1 MELFEI
7 INEIKNKKELRNISD
22 KVVENILKRELRK
35 KQYLYK
41 KLSSIKSIKQ
51 LKNDEE
57 FYLLFKEVR
66 RILHELYGLY
76 TPKEDREIDRILF
89 NDEIT
94 LEQKII
100 ELLMLT
106 RSTAERL
113 NFYKEIYKNIF
124 IEKPLEILDLASGLN
139 PISIYFSDQKPK
151 KYYYVDIS
159 EKILD
164 INYQI
169 LKELNIENEG
179 WLIDLLDPDDRIFR
193 HYQYIFFW
201 KIFPIL
207 EKYDFYAPRNLLSK
221 LDFDYLIIS
230 FPQKSLGKKR
240 NLGLAWRYKIK
251 RFIVYKLK
259 YKIIKEFDIP
269 YEYFIIVK
277 K

>member
-41 KLSSIKSIKQ
+41 KLSSIKNIKQ

-76 TPKEDREIDRILF
+76 TPKEDKEIDRILF
-89 NDEIT
+89 NDEMT

-159 EKILD
+159 ERILD

-251 RFIVYKLK
+251 RFVTYKLK
-259 YKIIKEFDIP
+259 YKVIKEFDIP

>member
-1 MELFEI
+1 MELSEI

-35 KQYLYK
+35 RQHLYER
-41 KLSSIKSIKQ
+41 LSLIKNIKQ

-76 TPKEDREIDRILF
+76 TPKEDKEIDKILF
-89 NDEIT
+89 NNEMT

-106 RSTAERL
+106 RSTAERI

-159 EKILD
+159 ERILD

-179 WLIDLLDPDDRIFR
+179 WLIDLLDLDDRIFR

-230 FPQKSLGKKR
+230 FPQKSIGKKR

-251 RFIVYKLK
+251 RFVTYKLK

-269 YEYFIIVK
+269 YEYFIIVGK
-277 K
+277 

>member
-35 KQYLYK
+35 RQHLYER
-41 KLSSIKSIKQ
+41 LSLIKNIKQ

-76 TPKEDREIDRILF
+76 TPKEDKEIDKILF
-89 NDEIT
+89 NNEMT

-106 RSTAERL
+106 RSTAERI

-193 HYQYIFFW
+193 HYQY
-201 KIFPIL
+201 
-207 EKYDFYAPRNLLSK
+207 
-221 LDFDYLIIS
+221 
-230 FPQKSLGKKR
+230 
-240 NLGLAWRYKIK
+240 
-251 RFIVYKLK
+251 
-259 YKIIKEFDIP
+259 
-269 YEYFIIVK
+269 
-277 K
+277 

>member
-22 KVVENILKRELRK
+22 KIVENILKRELRK

>member
-41 KLSSIKSIKQ
+41 KLSSIKNIKQ

-76 TPKEDREIDRILF
+76 TPKEDKEIDKILF
-89 NDEIT
+89 NNEMT

-124 IEKPLEILDLASGLN
+124 IEKPVEILDLASGLN
-139 PISIYFSDQKPK
+139 PISIYFSDQKPR

-251 RFIVYKLK
+251 RFVTYKLK

-269 YEYFIIVK
+269 YEYFLIVGK
-277 K
+277 

>member
-41 KLSSIKSIKQ
+41 KLSSIKNIKQ

-76 TPKEDREIDRILF
+76 TPKEDKEIDKILF
-89 NDEIT
+89 NDEMT

-179 WLIDLLDPDDRIFR
+179 WLIDLLDPDDRIFK

-230 FPQKSLGKKR
+230 FPQKSIGKKR

-251 RFIVYKLK
+251 RFITYKLK
-259 YKIIKEFDIP
+259 YKVIKEFDIP

>member
-1 MELFEI
+1 MELYEI

-35 KQYLYK
+35 RQHLYER
-41 KLSSIKSIKQ
+41 LSLIKNIKQ

-76 TPKEDREIDRILF
+76 TPKEDKEIDRILF
-89 NDEIT
+89 NDEMT

-106 RSTAERL
+106 RSTAERI

-230 FPQKSLGKKR
+230 FPQKSIGKKR

-251 RFIVYKLK
+251 RFVTYKLK
-259 YKIIKEFDIP
+259 YKVIKEFDIP
-269 YEYFIIVK
+269 YEYFIIVGK
-277 K
+277 

>member
-1 MELFEI
+1 MELSEI

-22 KVVENILKRELRK
+22 KVVENILRRELRK

-41 KLSSIKSIKQ
+41 KLSLIKNMKQ

-76 TPKEDREIDRILF
+76 TPKEDKEIDKILF
-89 NDEIT
+89 NNEMT

-106 RSTAERL
+106 RSTAERI

-124 IEKPLEILDLASGLN
+124 IEKPVEILDLASGLN

-179 WLIDLLDPDDRIFR
+179 WLIDLLDPDDRIFK
-193 HYQYIFFW
+193 HFQYIFFW

-230 FPQKSLGKKR
+230 FPQKSIGKKR

-251 RFIVYKLK
+251 RFITYKLK
-259 YKIIKEFDIP
+259 YKVIKEFDIP
-269 YEYFIIVK
+269 YEYFIIVGK
-277 K
+277 

>member
-76 TPKEDREIDRILF
+76 TPKEDREIDRIIF

-251 RFIVYKLK
+251 RFITYKLK

>member
-7 INEIKNKKELRNISD
+7 INEIKNKRELRNISD

-41 KLSSIKSIKQ
+41 RLSSIKNIKQ

-57 FYLLFKEVR
+57 FYLLFKEIR

-76 TPKEDREIDRILF
+76 TPKEDKEIDKILF
-89 NDEIT
+89 NNEMT

-124 IEKPLEILDLASGLN
+124 IEKPVEILDLASGLN

-193 HYQYIFFW
+193 HFQYIFFW

-230 FPQKSLGKKR
+230 FSQKSIGKKR

-251 RFIVYKLK
+251 RFVTYKLK
-259 YKIIKEFDIP
+259 YKVIKEFDIP
-269 YEYFIIVK
+269 YEYFLIVGK
-277 K
+277 

>member
-35 KQYLYK
+35 KQYLYER
-41 KLSSIKSIKQ
+41 LSSIKSIKQ

-76 TPKEDREIDRILF
+76 TPKENKEIDRILF
-89 NDEIT
+89 NDEMT

-159 EKILD
+159 ERILD

-179 WLIDLLDPDDRIFR
+179 WIIDLLDPDDRIFR

-251 RFIVYKLK
+251 RFITYKLK
-259 YKIIKEFDIP
+259 YKVIKEFDIP

>member
-22 KVVENILKRELRK
+22 KVVENILRRELRK

-41 KLSSIKSIKQ
+41 KLSSIKNIKQ

-76 TPKEDREIDRILF
+76 TPKEDKEIDKILF
-89 NDEIT
+89 NNEMA

-106 RSTAERL
+106 RSTAERI

-124 IEKPLEILDLASGLN
+124 IEKPVEILDLASGLN

-179 WLIDLLDPDDRIFR
+179 WLIDLLDPDDRIFK
-193 HYQYIFFW
+193 HFQYIFFW

-251 RFIVYKLK
+251 RFVTYKLK

-269 YEYFIIVK
+269 YEYFLIVGK
-277 K
+277 

>member
-1 MELFEI
+1 MELSEI

-41 KLSSIKSIKQ
+41 RLSSIKNIKQ

-76 TPKEDREIDRILF
+76 TPKEDKEIDKILF
-89 NDEIT
+89 NNEMT

-124 IEKPLEILDLASGLN
+124 IEKPVEILDLASGLN

-169 LKELNIENEG
+169 LKELNIKNEG

-251 RFIVYKLK
+251 RFVTYKLK

-269 YEYFIIVK
+269 YEYFLIVGK
-277 K
+277 

>member
-1 MELFEI
+1 MELSEI

-35 KQYLYK
+35 RQHLYER
-41 KLSSIKSIKQ
+41 LSLIKNIKQ

-76 TPKEDREIDRILF
+76 TPKEDKEIDKILF
-89 NDEIT
+89 NNEMT

-106 RSTAERL
+106 RSTAERI
-113 NFYKEIYKNIF
+113 NFYKEIYNNIF

-230 FPQKSLGKKR
+230 FPQKSIGKRR

-251 RFIVYKLK
+251 RFVTYKLK

-269 YEYFIIVK
+269 YEYFIIVGK
-277 K
+277 

>member
-1 MELFEI
+1 MELSEI

-35 KQYLYK
+35 RQHLYER
-41 KLSSIKSIKQ
+41 LSSIKNIKQ

-76 TPKEDREIDRILF
+76 TPREDKEIDKILF
-89 NDEIT
+89 NNEMT

-106 RSTAERL
+106 RSTAERI

-139 PISIYFSDQKPK
+139 PISIYFSDQRPK

-179 WLIDLLDPDDRIFR
+179 WLIDLLDPDDRIFK

-201 KIFPIL
+201 KVFPIL

-230 FPQKSLGKKR
+230 FPQKSIGKKR

-251 RFIVYKLK
+251 RFVTYKLK

-269 YEYFIIVK
+269 YEYFIIVGK
-277 K
+277 

>member
-1 MELFEI
+1 MELSEI

-22 KVVENILKRELRK
+22 KVVENILRRELRK

-41 KLSSIKSIKQ
+41 KLYSIKSIKQ

-76 TPKEDREIDRILF
+76 TPKEDKEIDKILF
-89 NDEIT
+89 NNEMT

-179 WLIDLLDPDDRIFR
+179 WLIDLLDPDDRIFN
-193 HYQYIFFW
+193 HFQYIFFW

-230 FPQKSLGKKR
+230 FPQKSIGKKR

-251 RFIVYKLK
+251 RFITYKLK
-259 YKIIKEFDIP
+259 YKVIKEFDIP
-269 YEYFIIVK
+269 YEYFIIVGK
-277 K
+277 

>member
-1 MELFEI
+1 
-7 INEIKNKKELRNISD
+7 
-22 KVVENILKRELRK
+22 
-35 KQYLYK
+35 
-41 KLSSIKSIKQ
+41 

-89 NDEIT
+89 NDEMT

-106 RSTAERL
+106 RSTAERI

-124 IEKPLEILDLASGLN
+124 IEKPVEILDLASGLN

>member
-22 KVVENILKRELRK
+22 KVVENILRRELRK

-41 KLSSIKSIKQ
+41 KLYSIKNIKQ

-76 TPKEDREIDRILF
+76 TPKEDKEIDKILF
-89 NDEIT
+89 NNEMA

-106 RSTAERL
+106 RSTAERI

-124 IEKPLEILDLASGLN
+124 IEKPVEILDLASGLN

-179 WLIDLLDPDDRIFR
+179 WLIDLLDPDDRIFK
-193 HYQYIFFW
+193 HFQYIFFW

-221 LDFDYLIIS
+221 LDFDYLVIS
-230 FPQKSLGKKR
+230 FPQKSIGKKR

-251 RFIVYKLK
+251 RFITYKLK
-259 YKIIKEFDIP
+259 YKVIKEFDIP
-269 YEYFIIVK
+269 YEYFIIVGK
-277 K
+277 

>member
-76 TPKEDREIDRILF
+76 TPKEDKEIDKILF
-89 NDEIT
+89 NDEMT

-124 IEKPLEILDLASGLN
+124 IEKPVEILDLASGLN

-251 RFIVYKLK
+251 RFVTYKLK
-259 YKIIKEFDIP
+259 YKVIKEFDIP

>member
-35 KQYLYK
+35 KQYLYER
-41 KLSSIKSIKQ
+41 LSLIKSIKQ

-76 TPKEDREIDRILF
+76 TPKEDKEIDRILF
-89 NDEIT
+89 NDEMT

-106 RSTAERL
+106 RPTAERL

-159 EKILD
+159 ERILD

-251 RFIVYKLK
+251 RFITYKLK
-259 YKIIKEFDIP
+259 YKVIKEFDIP

>member
-1 MELFEI
+1 MELSEI
-7 INEIKNKKELRNISD
+7 INEIKNKKELKNISD
-22 KVVENILKRELRK
+22 KVVENILRRELMK

-41 KLSSIKSIKQ
+41 KLSLIKNIKQ

-57 FYLLFKEVR
+57 FYLLFKDVR

-76 TPKEDREIDRILF
+76 TPKEDKEIDKILF
-89 NDEIT
+89 NNEMT

-106 RSTAERL
+106 RSTAERI

-124 IEKPLEILDLASGLN
+124 IEKPVEILDLASGLN

-179 WLIDLLDPDDRIFR
+179 WLIDLLDPDDRIFK
-193 HYQYIFFW
+193 HFQYIFFW

-230 FPQKSLGKKR
+230 FPQKSIGKKR

-251 RFIVYKLK
+251 RFITYKLK
-259 YKIIKEFDIP
+259 YKVIKEFDIP
-269 YEYFIIVK
+269 YEYFIIVGK
-277 K
+277 

>member
-89 NDEIT
+89 NDEMT

-100 ELLMLT
+100 ELLMLS

-179 WLIDLLDPDDRIFR
+179 WLIDLLDPDDRIFK

-230 FPQKSLGKKR
+230 FPQKSIGKKR

-251 RFIVYKLK
+251 RFITYKLK

>member
-1 MELFEI
+1 MELSEI

-41 KLSSIKSIKQ
+41 KLYSIKNIKQ

-76 TPKEDREIDRILF
+76 TPKEDKEIDKILF
-89 NDEIT
+89 NNEMT

-106 RSTAERL
+106 RSTAERI

-124 IEKPLEILDLASGLN
+124 IEKPVEILDLASGLN

-179 WLIDLLDPDDRIFR
+179 WLIDLLDPDDRIFN
-193 HYQYIFFW
+193 HFQYIFFW

-230 FPQKSLGKKR
+230 FPQKSIGKKR

-251 RFIVYKLK
+251 RFITYKLK
-259 YKIIKEFDIP
+259 YKVIKEFDIP
-269 YEYFIIVK
+269 YEYFIIVGK
-277 K
+277 

>member
-1 MELFEI
+1 MELSEI
-7 INEIKNKKELRNISD
+7 INEIKNKKELKNISD
-22 KVVENILKRELRK
+22 KVVENILRRELMK

-41 KLSSIKSIKQ
+41 KLSLIKNIKQ

-57 FYLLFKEVR
+57 FYLLFKDVR

-76 TPKEDREIDRILF
+76 TPKEDKEIDKILF
-89 NDEIT
+89 NNEMT

-106 RSTAERL
+106 RSTAERI

-124 IEKPLEILDLASGLN
+124 IEKPVEILDLASGLN

-179 WLIDLLDPDDRIFR
+179 WLIDLLDPDDRIFK
-193 HYQYIFFW
+193 HFQYIFFW

-207 EKYDFYAPRNLLSK
+207 EKYNFYAPRNLLSK

-230 FPQKSLGKKR
+230 FPQKSIGKKR

-251 RFIVYKLK
+251 RFITYKLK
-259 YKIIKEFDIP
+259 YKVIKEFDIP
-269 YEYFIIVK
+269 YEYFIIVEK
-277 K
+277 

>member
-41 KLSSIKSIKQ
+41 RLSSIKNIKQ

-76 TPKEDREIDRILF
+76 TPKEDKEIDKILF
-89 NDEIT
+89 NNEMT

-106 RSTAERL
+106 RSTSERL

-124 IEKPLEILDLASGLN
+124 IEKPVEILDLASGLN

-251 RFIVYKLK
+251 RFITYKLK

-269 YEYFIIVK
+269 YEYFLIVGK
-277 K
+277 

>member
-1 MELFEI
+1 MELSEI

-35 KQYLYK
+35 RQHLYER
-41 KLSSIKSIKQ
+41 LSSIKNIKQ

-76 TPKEDREIDRILF
+76 TPKEDKEIDKILF
-89 NDEIT
+89 NNEMT

-106 RSTAERL
+106 RSTAERI

-124 IEKPLEILDLASGLN
+124 IEEPLEILDLASGLN

-230 FPQKSLGKKR
+230 FPQKSIGKKR

-251 RFIVYKLK
+251 RFVTYKLK

-269 YEYFIIVK
+269 YEYFIIVGK
-277 K
+277 

>member
-1 MELFEI
+1 MELYEI

-22 KVVENILKRELRK
+22 RVVENILKRELRK
-35 KQYLYK
+35 RQHLYER
-41 KLSSIKSIKQ
+41 LSLIKNIKQ

-76 TPKEDREIDRILF
+76 TPKEDKEIDRILF
-89 NDEIT
+89 NNEMT

-106 RSTAERL
+106 RSTAERI

-230 FPQKSLGKKR
+230 FPQKSIGKKR

-251 RFIVYKLK
+251 RFVTYKLK
-259 YKIIKEFDIP
+259 YKVIKEFDIP
-269 YEYFIIVK
+269 YEYFIIVGK
-277 K
+277 

>member
-22 KVVENILKRELRK
+22 KVVENILKKELRK

-41 KLSSIKSIKQ
+41 RLSSIKNIKQ

-76 TPKEDREIDRILF
+76 TPKEDKEIDKILF
-89 NDEIT
+89 NNEMT

-113 NFYKEIYKNIF
+113 NFYKDIYKNIF
-124 IEKPLEILDLASGLN
+124 IEKPVEILDLASGLN
-139 PISIYFSDQKPK
+139 PISIYFSDQKPR

-251 RFIVYKLK
+251 RFVIYKLK

-269 YEYFIIVK
+269 YEYFLIVGK
-277 K
+277 

>member
-35 KQYLYK
+35 RQYLYE

-76 TPKEDREIDRILF
+76 TPKEDKEIDRILF
-89 NDEIT
+89 NDEMT

-251 RFIVYKLK
+251 RFITYKLK

>member
-1 MELFEI
+1 MELSEI

-22 KVVENILKRELRK
+22 KVVENILRRELRK

-41 KLSSIKSIKQ
+41 KLSLIKNMKQ

-76 TPKEDREIDRILF
+76 TPKEDKEIDKILF
-89 NDEIT
+89 NNEMT

-106 RSTAERL
+106 RSTAERI

-124 IEKPLEILDLASGLN
+124 IEKPVEILDLASGLN

-179 WLIDLLDPDDRIFR
+179 WLIDLLDPDDRIFK
-193 HYQYIFFW
+193 HFQYIFFW

-230 FPQKSLGKKR
+230 FPQKSIGKKR

-251 RFIVYKLK
+251 RFITYKLK
-259 YKIIKEFDIP
+259 YKVIKEFDIP

>member
-1 MELFEI
+1 MELSEI

-41 KLSSIKSIKQ
+41 RLSSIKNIKQ

-57 FYLLFKEVR
+57 FCLLFKEVR

-76 TPKEDREIDRILF
+76 TPKEDKEIDKILF
-89 NDEIT
+89 NNEMT

-124 IEKPLEILDLASGLN
+124 IEKPVEILDLASGLN
-139 PISIYFSDQKPK
+139 PISIYFSDQRPK

-221 LDFDYLIIS
+221 LDFDYLVIS

-251 RFIVYKLK
+251 RFVAYKLK

-269 YEYFIIVK
+269 YEYFLIVGK
-277 K
+277 

>member
-41 KLSSIKSIKQ
+41 RLSSIKNIKQ
-51 LKNDEE
+51 LKNNEE

-76 TPKEDREIDRILF
+76 TPKEDKEIDKILF
-89 NDEIT
+89 NNEMT

-106 RSTAERL
+106 RSTSERL

-124 IEKPLEILDLASGLN
+124 IEKPVEILDLASGLN
-139 PISIYFSDQKPK
+139 PISIYFSDQKPR

-251 RFIVYKLK
+251 RFVTYKLK

-269 YEYFIIVK
+269 YEYFLIVGK
-277 K
+277 

>member
-1 MELFEI
+1 MELSEI

-22 KVVENILKRELRK
+22 KVVENILRRELKK

-41 KLSSIKSIKQ
+41 KLYSIKSIKQ

-76 TPKEDREIDRILF
+76 TPKEDKEIDKILF
-89 NDEIT
+89 NNEMT

-106 RSTAERL
+106 RSTAERI

-124 IEKPLEILDLASGLN
+124 IEKPVEILDLASGLN

-179 WLIDLLDPDDRIFR
+179 WLIDLLDPDDRIFK
-193 HYQYIFFW
+193 HFQYIFFW

-230 FPQKSLGKKR
+230 FPQKSIGKKR

-251 RFIVYKLK
+251 RFITYKLK
-259 YKIIKEFDIP
+259 YKVIKEFDIP
-269 YEYFIIVK
+269 YEYFIIVGK
-277 K
+277 

>member
-7 INEIKNKKELRNISD
+7 INEIKNKKELRNISN
-22 KVVENILKRELRK
+22 KVVENILRRELRK

-41 KLSSIKSIKQ
+41 KLYSIKNIKQ

-57 FYLLFKEVR
+57 FFLLFKEVR

-76 TPKEDREIDRILF
+76 TPKEDKEIDKILF
-89 NDEIT
+89 NNEMA

-106 RSTAERL
+106 RSTAERI

-124 IEKPLEILDLASGLN
+124 IEKPVEILDLASGLN

-179 WLIDLLDPDDRIFR
+179 WLIDLLDPDDRIFK
-193 HYQYIFFW
+193 HFQYIFFW

-230 FPQKSLGKKR
+230 FPQKSIGKKR

-251 RFIVYKLK
+251 RFITYKLK

>member
-41 KLSSIKSIKQ
+41 RLSSIKNIKQ
-51 LKNDEE
+51 LKNNEE

-76 TPKEDREIDRILF
+76 TPKEDKEIDKILF
-89 NDEIT
+89 NNEMT

-106 RSTAERL
+106 RSTSERL

-124 IEKPLEILDLASGLN
+124 IEKPVEILDLASGLN

-251 RFIVYKLK
+251 RFITYKLK
-259 YKIIKEFDIP
+259 YKVVKEFDIP

>member
-1 MELFEI
+1 MELSEI

-22 KVVENILKRELRK
+22 KVVENILRRELKK

-41 KLSSIKSIKQ
+41 KLYSIKNIKQ

-57 FYLLFKEVR
+57 FYLLFKDVR

-76 TPKEDREIDRILF
+76 TPKEDKEIDKILF
-89 NDEIT
+89 NNEMT

-106 RSTAERL
+106 RSTAERI

-124 IEKPLEILDLASGLN
+124 IEKPVEILDLASGLN

-251 RFIVYKLK
+251 RFVTYKLK

-269 YEYFIIVK
+269 YEYFLIVGK
-277 K
+277 